1 MSLGGYKFAGYKCH
15 YTSGMSD
22 GDLSLLMHK
31 TRLMAFVKACKLSG
45 ANWHFCLNTGTIP
58 FSDGETDYGNVIYHI
73 NNGVYNYASFV
84 QYGDEDKYIA
94 ILSIPEQSSFSPGSG
109 IAQAYADYGSGN
121 KQSWWYRSMHHC
133 ASMSPF
139 DANHVD
145 FMRNGQEA
153 YYPVHALSLQPLT
166 KPYIAS
172 GLYGFTPDSHRTFFN
187 CLKSG
192 GLTAYFGY
200 AIKGSK
206 IITFA
211 ATNEITTSPSTY
223 LSEGLLWINLI
234 GFGAMILSS
243 DTDQYNIFHAVLS
256 TSQGGDYECDFI
268 KKTNFY
274 VINECLQTLT
284 STGERFAQANKPS
297 RLYINTSGFA
307 GQVYGVSDKLALSSC
322 YITHSENGNPSNY
335 IRTVTPYLTDEG
347 YTSKGMVDIDF
358 LASAVTNDSS
368 QLNSCKPYANGNYI
382 LGCKDFGQNMQYY
395 IGWDPSNPD
404 ITQESAWTAYT
415 E

>member
-1 MSLGGYKFAGYKCH
+1 MSLGGYKFAGYKCR

-22 GDLSLLMHK
+22 ENLSLLMHK
-31 TRLMAFVKACKLSG
+31 TRLMAFVQACKKSN

-73 NNGVYNYASFV
+73 DNGVYNYASFV
-84 QYGDEDKYIA
+84 QYGDEDKYLA
-94 ILSIPEQSSFSPGSG
+94 ILSIPEQSSFSMGSG
-109 IAQAYADYGSGN
+109 IAQACADYGSGD
-121 KQSWWYRSMHHC
+121 QQAWFYRSMHHC

-145 FMRNGQEA
+145 FMRFSQEA
-153 YYPVHALSLQPLT
+153 SYYPAHAMALQPLT
-166 KPYIAS
+166 KPYLAS
-172 GLYGFTPDSHRTFFN
+172 GLYGFSPDSHRTFFN
-187 CLKSG
+187 RLKA

-211 ATNEITTSPSTY
+211 ATNETTTSPNTY
-223 LSEGLLWINLI
+223 LSEGLIWLNLI
-234 GFGAMILSS
+234 GFDAMQLSS

-256 TSQGGDYECDFI
+256 TSQDGDYECTFV
-268 KKTNFY
+268 KKTNRY
-274 VINECLQTLT
+274 DINPCLQTLT
-284 STGERFAQANKPS
+284 STGERFAQNGKMS
-297 RLYINTSGFA
+297 RLYINTSGYA
-307 GQVYGVSDKLALSSC
+307 GQVYGVSDKLALSAC
-322 YITHSENGNPSNY
+322 YITHAENGNPSNN

-347 YTSKGMVDIDF
+347 FTSKGMVDIDF

-368 QLNSCKPYANGNYI
+368 QLNSCKPYANDNYL

-395 IGWDPSNPD
+395 VGWDPSNPD
-404 ITQESAWTAYT
+404 ITLDESWEEYTA
-415 E
+415 